1 MKINGQRLLSDLKH
15 LRTLT
20 DTPSQGVT
28 RFSYGA
34 MDRQARKTLRE
45 IADDF
50 GATWHQDGVG
60 NIRIGLPGNRPHQKT
75 ILAGSHIDSVRNGGW
90 LDGVYG
96 SISALEVLRTLAE
109 SGRSFNKNFEVVIFA
124 EEEGSNFDSTLTG
137 SKFIA
142 GIYGDDQL
150 DSLKN
155 QTKIQTYGNPFQR
168 QE

>member
-1 MKINGQRLLSDLKH
+1 M
-15 LRTLT
+15 
-20 DTPSQGVT
+20 GVT

-34 MDRQARKTLRE
+34 MDRQARSYLRD
-45 IADDF
+45 IADAL
-50 GATWHQDGVG
+50 GATWYQDGVG

-142 GIYGDDQL
+142 GVYGPQQL
-150 DSLKN
+150 THLKN
-155 QTKIQTYGNPFQR
+155 RDGVSLGEML
-168 QE
+168 QEAGITSGAGDAAAHGTTLAAGRPGVR